1 MAQTIIIKNGTG
13 SISNSDVVKGEPAIN
28 TTTGNLYYGD
38 TAGNVSN
45 NFAFGHI
52 TASGDI
58 SSSGTGSFLSVDI
71 ASTVNSTGPTSHAA
85 LKVAGGVSV
94 AEKINTKHLIVS
106 QDFACGNNAI
116 FGNAASDQVLIYGTV
131 GTDINSTANI
141 SASGYISAS
150 NFVGDGSQITGVT
163 GEWDGT
169 HTGTADF
176 TGNITASGHIS
187 ASGVVN
193 ASALMVNS
201 NRIIKTSGPGAG
213 NYIFQDGGIYAS
225 GEITASGIISASG
238 DLYGDDLV
246 LGTGRITTANTHI
259 DYSSTPLMGITN
271 ISASGHISASGNLR
285 LGDGTNLLGGKR
297 LITNTDSYEFRDG
310 KITALSGFIT
320 SQITA
325 SGDISSS
332 GDIFAADYFDNGT
345 NINTLYSP
353 RIGSTAITTLGT
365 IAVGTWAS
373 ETAPI
378 ASAYLDADTAHLS
391 STQTFLGAK
400 TFTLPVTASSN
411 ISSSGTVTA
420 NAFAGHA
427 IHINSATGFINAT
440 AAAMDNAKVHLGSSN
455 YGHTDARDYGVAGG
469 TVTVSSPSITDEK
482 QFMGIIVPVDLKSV
496 TIKSQGRFQNAAAK
510 MRMCLFTSSR
520 QEGGTPASITLY
532 KILEVETD
540 SSNTWGMFRN
550 MDGTATVDID
560 AGSIIYVGFGRTEG
574 STAQKPRINY
584 TLTGITR

>member
-1 MAQTIIIKNGTG
+1 M
-13 SISNSDVVKGEPAIN
+13 
-28 TTTGNLYYGD
+28 
-38 TAGNVSN
+38 
-45 NFAFGHI
+45 
-52 TASGDI
+52 
-58 SSSGTGSFLSVDI
+58 
-71 ASTVNSTGPTSHAA
+71 
-85 LKVAGGVSV
+85 
-94 AEKINTKHLIVS
+94 
-106 QDFACGNNAI
+106 
-116 FGNAASDQVLIYGTV
+116 
-131 GTDINSTANI
+131 
-141 SASGYISAS
+141 SAS
-150 NFVGDGSQITGVT
+150 NGI
-163 GEWDGT
+163 
-169 HTGTADF
+169 
-176 TGNITASGHIS
+176 
-187 ASGVVN
+187 VVDN
-193 ASALMVNS
+193 N
-201 NRIIKTSGPGAG
+201 
-213 NYIFQDGGIYAS
+213 
-225 GEITASGIISASG
+225 
-238 DLYGDDLV
+238 
-246 LGTGRITTANTHI
+246 
-259 DYSSTPLMGITN
+259 
-271 ISASGHISASGNLR
+271 ISASGNLR

-332 GDIFAADYFDNGT
+332 GKICAADYFDNGT

-469 TVTVSSPSITDEK
+469 TVTVSSPSITDDK

>member
-213 NYIFQDGGIYAS
+213 NYTFQDGGIYAN
-225 GEITASGIISASG
+225 GEITASG
-238 DLYGDDLV
+238 
-246 LGTGRITTANTHI
+246 
-259 DYSSTPLMGITN
+259 N
-271 ISASGHISASGNLR
+271 ISSSGNLR

-297 LITNTDSYEFRDG
+297 LITSTDSYDFRDG

-455 YGHTDARDYGVAGG
+455 YGHTDARDYGVDGG
-469 TVTVSSPSITDEK
+469 TVTVSSPSITDDK

>member
-1 MAQTIIIKNGTG
+1 
-13 SISNSDVVKGEPAIN
+13 
-28 TTTGNLYYGD
+28 
-38 TAGNVSN
+38 
-45 NFAFGHI
+45 
-52 TASGDI
+52 
-58 SSSGTGSFLSVDI
+58 
-71 ASTVNSTGPTSHAA
+71 
-85 LKVAGGVSV
+85 
-94 AEKINTKHLIVS
+94 
-106 QDFACGNNAI
+106 
-116 FGNAASDQVLIYGTV
+116 
-131 GTDINSTANI
+131 
-141 SASGYISAS
+141 
-150 NFVGDGSQITGVT
+150 
-163 GEWDGT
+163 
-169 HTGTADF
+169 
-176 TGNITASGHIS
+176 
-187 ASGVVN
+187 
-193 ASALMVNS
+193 MVNS

-213 NYIFQDGGIYAS
+213 NYTFQDGGIYAN
-225 GEITASGIISASG
+225 GEITASG
-238 DLYGDDLV
+238 
-246 LGTGRITTANTHI
+246 
-259 DYSSTPLMGITN
+259 N
-271 ISASGHISASGNLR
+271 ISSSGNLR

-297 LITNTDSYEFRDG
+297 LITSTDSYDFRDG

-469 TVTVSSPSITDEK
+469 TVTVSSPSITDDK